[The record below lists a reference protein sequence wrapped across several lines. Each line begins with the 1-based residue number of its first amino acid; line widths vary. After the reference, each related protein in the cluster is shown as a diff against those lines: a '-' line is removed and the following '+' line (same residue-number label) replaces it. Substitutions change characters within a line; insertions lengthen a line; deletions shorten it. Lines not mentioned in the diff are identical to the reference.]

1 MKNNLFQHVKYSIST
16 TNPSLPCRSGPHR
29 PLHFGNAM
37 CRRTR
42 PKCDSYQL
50 HGRASPTNHLQ
61 QRQNVPRFYQVAG
74 YPLQVPAQTVEPI
87 DRLRDENRK
96 CVNLTKITCLE
107 RIVGLH
113 LGADNRDVFTLRCD
127 HVGERDNADVD
138 IIFACGVTRRFDLEG
153 WDNDLTR
160 FVALGLV
167 DPMVQ
172 ETNAAY
178 NLQFRKNTQHIALKY
193 LLGFGFAISR
203 LLYPKVRQDSFI
215 YLLASVKFF
224 WRKVARITDDVRCS
238 GNLVTS
244 ADTNDLTRRIGK
256 KFINWLVQHEG
267 AAKHSAQSACDER

>member
-1 MKNNLFQHVKYSIST
+1 
-16 TNPSLPCRSGPHR
+16 
-29 PLHFGNAM
+29 M
-37 CRRTR
+37 CRRTS

-50 HGRASPTNHLQ
+50 HGRPSPTNHLQ

-74 YPLQVPAQTVEPI
+74 YPLQVPTQTVEPI
-87 DRLRDENRK
+87 DRLRDEKRK

-138 IIFACGVTRRFDLEG
+138 IFGACGVTRRFDLEG

-160 FVALGLV
+160 LVALGLV

-178 NLQFRKNTQHIALKY
+178 NLKFGKTRNILLSNT
-193 LLGFGFAISR
+193 
-203 LLYPKVRQDSFI
+203 
-215 YLLASVKFF
+215 
-224 WRKVARITDDVRCS
+224 C
-238 GNLVTS
+238 LV
-244 ADTNDLTRRIGK
+244 
-256 KFINWLVQHEG
+256 LVSQ
-267 AAKHSAQSACDER
+267 